1 MIMKY
6 RKYLAL
12 LGMGLTFVACG
23 PRSEE
28 AQLAQLEKQRDVLTE
43 EIEMLKQEIAQK
55 ARPGVKREK
64 LMNVKISQ
72 VEKGRF
78 QHFIQVQ
85 GIVESDNNV
94 LIAAQS
100 SGIVK
105 KIHVNAGNKVT
116 KGQLL
121 AELDGSILE
130 SSIAEVENGLKLAE
144 TIFERQQRLWDK
156 NIGSEIEYLLA
167 KNNKVGMEKRLAT
180 LKEQYKMTKIFTPLS
195 GTVDEILIKEGEMA
209 VAGMGAVRVVQLSN
223 LKIKVDLSEVY
234 ISRIKKNDLVHVKIP
249 ATGREFDLRVDAVSQ
264 VIDPQNR
271 TFQIEMK
278 VPKSEVG
285 IKPNMLSVLT
295 INDYTNDEALI
306 VPLNI
311 VQETGQE
318 QFIFVAEQINGG
330 WIAQR
335 RSVKTGNSYIDR
347 AEISS
352 GLQEGEYV
360 VTFGYQNLADGQ
372 KLAVVS
378 GSK

>member
-1 MIMKY
+1 
-6 RKYLAL
+6 
-12 LGMGLTFVACG
+12 MGLIFVACG
-23 PRSEE
+23 PSSEE
-28 AQLAQLEKQRDVLTE
+28 AQLARLEGQRDALTE
-43 EIEMLKQEIAQK
+43 EIEILKQEIAQK
-55 ARPGVKREK
+55 SSPGVKQEK

-85 GIVESDNNV
+85 GTVESDNNV
-94 LIAAQS
+94 LIASQS

-144 TIFERQQRLWDK
+144 TIFERQQRLWAK
-156 NIGSEIEYLLA
+156 NIGSELEFLQA

-180 LKEQYKMTKIFTPLS
+180 LKEQYKMTKVFSPLS

-234 ISRIKKNDLVHVKIP
+234 ISRIKINDFVHVKIP
-249 ATGREFDLRVDAVSQ
+249 ATGREFDLSVDAVSQ
-264 VIDPQNR
+264 VIDPENR

-278 VPKSEVG
+278 VPKSEAG

-318 QFIFVAEQINGG
+318 QFIFVAGQINGE

-335 RSVKTGNSYIDR
+335 RSIKTGKSYIDR
-347 AEISS
+347 VEISS

-360 VTFGYQNLADGQ
+360 VTFGYQNLADSQ

-378 GSK
+378 DSK

>member
-12 LGMGLTFVACG
+12 IGMGLIFVACG
-23 PRSEE
+23 PSSEE
-28 AQLAQLEKQRDVLTE
+28 AQLARLEGQRDALTE
-43 EIEMLKQEIAQK
+43 EIEILKQEIAQK
-55 ARPGVKREK
+55 SSPGVKQEK

-85 GIVESDNNV
+85 GTVESDHNV
-94 LIAAQS
+94 LLASQS

-156 NIGSEIEYLLA
+156 NIGSELEFLQA

-180 LKEQYKMTKIFTPLS
+180 LKEQYKMTKIFSPLS

-234 ISRIKKNDLVHVKIP
+234 ISRIKINDFVHVKIP
-249 ATGREFDLRVDAVSQ
+249 ATGGEFDLSVDAVSQ
-264 VIDPQNR
+264 VIDPENR

-278 VPKSEVG
+278 VPKSEAG

-318 QFIFVAEQINGG
+318 QFIFVAGQINGE

-335 RSVKTGNSYIDR
+335 RSIKTGKSYIDR
-347 AEISS
+347 VEISS

-360 VTFGYQNLADGQ
+360 VTFGYQNLADSQ

-378 GSK
+378 DSK

>member
-6 RKYLAL
+6 RKYLVL
-12 LGMGLTFVACG
+12 LGMGLILVACG
-23 PRSEE
+23 PRNDE
-28 AQLAQLEKQRDVLTE
+28 AQLARLERQRDALTE
-43 EIEMLKQEIAQK
+43 EIEMLKKEIAQK
-55 ARPGVKREK
+55 ARPGVKQEK
-64 LMNVKISQ
+64 LMNVRISQ

-85 GIVESDNNV
+85 GTVVSDNNV
-94 LIAAQS
+94 LIAPQS
-100 SGIVK
+100 SGVVK
-105 KIHVNAGNKVT
+105 RIHVNAGNEVA

-130 SSIAEVENGLKLAE
+130 SSIAEVENGLRLAE
-144 TIFERQQRLWDK
+144 TIYERQQRLWDK
-156 NIGSEIEYLLA
+156 NIGSEIEFLQA
-167 KNNKVGMEKRLAT
+167 KNNKEGLEKRLVT
-180 LKEQYKMTKIFTPLS
+180 LKEQYKLTKIFTPLS
-195 GTVDEILIKEGEMA
+195 GTVDEVLIKEGEMA
-209 VAGMGAVRVVQLSN
+209 VAGLGAIRVVQLSN
-223 LKIKVDLSEVY
+223 LKIKVELSEIY

-249 ATGREFDLRVDAVSQ
+249 VIGREFDLRVEAVSQ

-278 VPKSEVG
+278 IPKSEAG

-311 VQETGQE
+311 VQETGQD
-318 QFIFVAEQINGG
+318 QFLFVAEQINGE
-330 WIAQR
+330 WIAR
-335 RSVKTGNSYIDR
+335 RRVVKTGNSYIDK
-347 AEISS
+347 AEVSS

-378 GSK
+378 GSE

>member
-1 MIMKY
+1 
-6 RKYLAL
+6 
-12 LGMGLTFVACG
+12 
-23 PRSEE
+23 
-28 AQLAQLEKQRDVLTE
+28 LERQRDALTE

-55 ARPGVKREK
+55 ARPGVKQEK

-85 GIVESDNNV
+85 GTVESDNNV
-94 LIAAQS
+94 LIAPQS
-100 SGIVK
+100 FGIVK

-121 AELDGSILE
+121 AELDGAILE

-156 NIGSEIEYLLA
+156 NIGSEIEFLQA
-167 KNNKVGMEKRLAT
+167 KNNKEGLEKRLAT

-195 GTVDEILIKEGEMA
+195 GTVDEVLIKEGEMA
-209 VAGMGAVRVVQLSN
+209 VAGLGAIRVVQLSD

-249 ATGREFDLRVDAVSQ
+249 VIGREFDLRVDAVSQ
-264 VIDPQNR
+264 VIDLQNR

-278 VPKSEVG
+278 IPKSEAG

-318 QFIFVAEQINGG
+318 QFLFVAEQLNGD
-330 WIAQR
+330 WIARR
-335 RSVKTGNSYIDR
+335 RSIKTGNSYIDR
-347 AEISS
+347 AEVSS

-372 KLAVVS
+372 NLAVVS

>member
-6 RKYLAL
+6 RKCLVL
-12 LGMGLTFVACG
+12 LGMGLVLFACG
-23 PRSEE
+23 PRGEE
-28 AQLAQLEKQRDVLTE
+28 AKLAQLEKQRNALTE
-43 EIEMLKQEIAQK
+43 EIERLKQEISQK
-55 ARPGVKREK
+55 ARPAVKQEK
-64 LMNVKISQ
+64 LMNVKISR

-85 GIVESDNNV
+85 GSVESDNNV
-94 LIAAQS
+94 LIAPQS

-105 KIHVNAGNKVT
+105 QIHVNAGSKVA

-130 SSIAEVENGLKLAE
+130 STIAELENALKLAE

-156 NIGSEIEYLLA
+156 NIGSEIEYLQA
-167 KNNKVGMEKRLAT
+167 KNNKEGLEKKLVT
-180 LKEQYKMTKIFTPLS
+180 LKEQYKLTKIFTPLS
-195 GTVDEILIKEGEMA
+195 GTVDEILIKEGEMGA
-209 VAGMGAVRVVQLSN
+209 AGMGAVRVVQLSN
-223 LKIKVDLSEVY
+223 LKIKVDLSEAY
-234 ISRIKKNDLVHVKIP
+234 ISSVKKNDLVHVKIP
-249 ATGREFDLRVDAVSQ
+249 VIGREFDLRVDAVSQ

-278 VPKSEVG
+278 IPKSETG

-295 INDYTNDEALI
+295 VNDYTNDEALI

-318 QFIFVAEQINGG
+318 QFLFVAEQLNGD
-330 WIAQR
+330 WIAR
-335 RSVKTGNSYIDR
+335 RRAVKTGSSYIDR
-347 AEISS
+347 AEVLS
-352 GLQEGEYV
+352 GLQEGEHV

-378 GSK
+378 GLE

>member
-12 LGMGLTFVACG
+12 LGMSLILVACG
-23 PRSEE
+23 PSSEE
-28 AQLAQLEKQRDVLTE
+28 AQLARLEGQRDALTE
-43 EIEMLKQEIAQK
+43 EIEILKQEIAQK
-55 ARPGVKREK
+55 SRPGVKREK

-85 GIVESDNNV
+85 GTVESDNNV
-94 LIAAQS
+94 LIASQS

-105 KIHVNAGNKVT
+105 KIHVNAGNKIT

-156 NIGSEIEYLLA
+156 NIGSEIEFLQA
-167 KNNKVGMEKRLAT
+167 RNNKVGLEKRLAT

-234 ISRIKKNDLVHVKIP
+234 ISRVKINDFVHVKIP
-249 ATGREFDLRVDAVSQ
+249 ATGREFDLSVDAVSQ
-264 VIDPQNR
+264 VIDPENR

-318 QFIFVAEQINGG
+318 QFIFVAEQINGD
-330 WIAQR
+330 WISRR
-335 RSVKTGNSYIDR
+335 RSINTGNSYIDR

-378 GSK
+378 NSK

>member
-1 MIMKY
+1 MKY

-12 LGMGLTFVACG
+12 LGMSLILVACG

-28 AQLAQLEKQRDVLTE
+28 AQLAQLEGQRDALAE
-43 EIEMLKQEIAQK
+43 EIELLKQEIAQK
-55 ARPGVKREK
+55 SSPGVKREK

-85 GIVESDNNV
+85 GTVESDNNV
-94 LIAAQS
+94 LIAPQS
-100 SGIVK
+100 SGVVK

-156 NIGSEIEYLLA
+156 NIGSEIEFLQA
-167 KNNKVGMEKRLAT
+167 RNNKVGMERRLAT
-180 LKEQYKMTKIFTPLS
+180 LKEQYKLTKIFTSLS

-234 ISRIKKNDLVHVKIP
+234 ISRIKINDLVHVKIP
-249 ATGREFDLRVDAVSQ
+249 ATGREFDLSVDAVSQ
-264 VIDPQNR
+264 VIDPENR

-278 VPKSEVG
+278 VPKSEAG

-318 QFIFVAEQINGG
+318 QFIFVAGQINGE
-330 WIAQR
+330 WIARR

-360 VTFGYQNLADGQ
+360 VIFGYQNLADNQ

>member
-1 MIMKY
+1 MKY
-6 RKYLAL
+6 RKHLAL
-12 LGMGLTFVACG
+12 LGMGLILVACG
-23 PRSEE
+23 PRGEE
-28 AQLAQLEKQRDVLTE
+28 AQLARLERQRDALTE
-43 EIEMLKQEIAQK
+43 EIEMLKKEIAQK
-55 ARPGVKREK
+55 ARPGVKQEK
-64 LMNVKISQ
+64 LMNVRISQ

-85 GIVESDNNV
+85 GTVESDNNV
-94 LIAAQS
+94 LIAPQS

-105 KIHVNAGNKVT
+105 KIYVNAGNKVT

-156 NIGSEIEYLLA
+156 NIGSEIEFLQA
-167 KNNKVGMEKRLAT
+167 KNNKEGLEKRLAT
-180 LKEQYKMTKIFTPLS
+180 LREQYKQTKIFTPLS
-195 GTVDEILIKEGEMA
+195 GTVDEVLVKEGEMA
-209 VAGMGAVRVVQLSN
+209 VVGLGAVRVVQLSN

-234 ISRIKKNDLVHVKIP
+234 ISSIKKNDLVHVKIP
-249 ATGREFDLRVDAVSQ
+249 VTGREFDLRVDAVSQ

-278 VPKSEVG
+278 IPKSEVG

-295 INDYTNDEALI
+295 VNDYTNDEALI

-318 QFIFVAEQINGG
+318 QFVFVAEQIDRD
-330 WIAQR
+330 WIAR
-335 RSVKTGNSYIDR
+335 RRAVKTGNSYIDR

-378 GSK
+378 GSQ

>member
-12 LGMGLTFVACG
+12 VGMGLIFVACG

-28 AQLAQLEKQRDVLTE
+28 AQLARLEGQRDALTE

-55 ARPGVKREK
+55 ANPGVKREK
-64 LMNVKISQ
+64 LMNVNISQ
-72 VEKGRF
+72 VEKRRF

-85 GIVESDNNV
+85 GTVESDNNV
-94 LIAAQS
+94 LIASQS
-100 SGIVK
+100 FGIVK

-130 SSIAEVENGLKLAE
+130 SSIAEVENGLELAE

-156 NIGSEIEYLLA
+156 NIGSEIEFLQA
-167 KNNKVGMEKRLAT
+167 RNNKVGLEKRLVT
-180 LKEQYKMTKIFTPLS
+180 LKEQYKLTKIFTPLS

-223 LKIKVDLSEVY
+223 LKIKVDLSEIY
-234 ISRIKKNDLVHVKIP
+234 ISRIKINDLVHVKIP
-249 ATGREFDLRVDAVSQ
+249 ATGREFDLSVDAVSQ
-264 VIDPQNR
+264 VIDPENR

-295 INDYTNDEALI
+295 INDYNNDEALI

-318 QFIFVAEQINGG
+318 QFIFVAEQINGD
-330 WIAQR
+330 WVARR
-335 RSVKTGNSYIDR
+335 RSIKTGNSYIDR

-352 GLQEGEYV
+352 GLQEREYV

-372 KLAVVS
+372 KLAVAS

>member
-1 MIMKY
+1 MKY

-12 LGMGLTFVACG
+12 LGMGLILVACG

-28 AQLAQLEKQRDVLTE
+28 AQLARLERQRDALTE

-85 GIVESDNNV
+85 GTVESDNNV
-94 LIAAQS
+94 LIAPQS

-144 TIFERQQRLWDK
+144 TIFERQQRLWAK
-156 NIGSEIEYLLA
+156 NIGSEIEFLQA
-167 KNNKVGMEKRLAT
+167 KNNKVGLEKRLAT

-249 ATGREFDLRVDAVSQ
+249 VTGREFDLRVDAVSQ

-278 VPKSEVG
+278 VPKSEAG

-311 VQETGQE
+311 VRETGQE
-318 QFIFVAEQINGG
+318 QLIFVAEQINGD
-330 WIAQR
+330 WIARR
-335 RSVKTGNSYIDR
+335 RSVKTGNSNIDR
-347 AEISS
+347 VEIFS